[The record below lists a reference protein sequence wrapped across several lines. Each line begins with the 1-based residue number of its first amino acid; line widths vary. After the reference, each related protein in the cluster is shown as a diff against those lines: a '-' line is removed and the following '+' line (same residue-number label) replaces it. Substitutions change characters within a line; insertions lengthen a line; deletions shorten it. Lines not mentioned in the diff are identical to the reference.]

1 MIHTIRTWVKHE
13 TRCIFWKLIILHG
26 LIQHILRDRN
36 AQTAGKTNAGQ
47 AQGKRN
53 GNESWENGD
62 GGKCLGQSFSV

>member
-1 MIHTIRTWVKHE
+1 MPKQ
-13 TRCIFWKLIILHG
+13 L
-26 LIQHILRDRN
+26 
-36 AQTAGKTNAGQ
+36 GKTNAGL